1 MLAYVTEGG
10 AGPDPRDGP
19 GPLLLAQ
26 PRRTLEEGRLQ
37 RPHAGNRGGP
47 RRLRRRRA
55 PLPGRPDR
63 RRLPHRLR
71 VLFLSHRR
79 RRDRRRARLRPGRGV
94 RVGRWRTRSPASN
107 ARTRTGRSRTNRSKR
122 SAREGLRNLREA
134 VADLREILTAY
145 EDRAVRD
152 EDFAAFIEFQ
162 DRIGHFTN
170 DLPEVLPER
179 ETFEEIDDLLQQR
192 RLVESDFERAR
203 ERLNEAEAA
212 LDPLEDWED
221 ATDRYREARR
231 AVGRRLDEV
240 RDEIAD
246 RERLQRLGEADL
258 DAPVERLRDPIEAY
272 DATVSEA
279 FRSFVADSSAR
290 EVLDFLATTAHFP
303 LVPFERPPDDLRAFV
318 RTSEAGGESIPQ
330 LLEYAG
336 FSRSK
341 LDHYVD
347 DPDALKRA
355 VATQQTYLE
364 RLDADPLTV
373 GWPPPEADAMAAL
386 AVPGTHLRG
395 GTIRAGGGS
404 GPASGPRTHPARGL
418 RPAPGQRAG
427 PRPVDRRGT

>member
-1 MLAYVTEGG
+1 MA
-10 AGPDPRDGP
+10 DP
-19 GPLLLAQ
+19 
-26 PRRTLEEGRLQ
+26 
-37 RPHAGNRGGP
+37 
-47 RRLRRRRA
+47 
-55 PLPGRPDR
+55 
-63 RRLPHRLR
+63 
-71 VLFLSHRR
+71 V
-79 RRDRRRARLRPGRGV
+79 ARLERADADRQESNEQIEA
-94 RVGRWRTRSPASN
+94 VGE
-107 ARTRTGRSRTNRSKR
+107 
-122 SAREGLRNLREA
+122 EGLRNLREA

-145 EDRAVRD
+145 EGPGRPRRGLRGVHRVPGPHRPLHERPSGGPARARDLRGDRRPAP
-152 EDFAAFIEFQ
+152 AAPT
-162 DRIGHFTN
+162 RR
-170 DLPEVLPER
+170 ER
-179 ETFEEIDDLLQQR
+179 LR
-192 RLVESDFERAR
+192 ERAR

-279 FRSFVADSSAR
+279 FESFVADSSAR

-373 GWPPPEADAMAAL
+373 GWPPPEADDLRWQCQERISVVGRFAPEVVPDL
-386 AVPGTHLRG
+386 RAVRELTRREDYDRLR
-395 GTIRAGGGS
+395 TARW
-404 GPASGPRTHPARGL
+404 PATS
-418 RPAPGQRAG
+418 
-427 PRPVDRRGT
+427 